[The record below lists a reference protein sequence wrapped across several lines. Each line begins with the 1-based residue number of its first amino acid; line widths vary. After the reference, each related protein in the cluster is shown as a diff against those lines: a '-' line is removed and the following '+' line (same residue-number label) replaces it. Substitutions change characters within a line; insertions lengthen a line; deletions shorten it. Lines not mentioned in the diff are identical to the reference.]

1 MWVIRGVW
9 FTWERR
15 NLSKANIRE
24 ILDRRVANMDWMNL
38 FPSAVIQHLPHSF
51 FDHCRLPIWTNQG
64 SNLFLNMKFHFE
76 AWWEVDEF
84 FKVEVKRVWSS
95 TSGNLLHKVDVLK
108 SRLTSWAQSIKK
120 NREGLKK
127 ALSSKL
133 VILMKKER
141 DMRTLL
147 NSLTQRSNWIL
158 KLRRM
163 KYIGSRGLGPI
174 G

>member
-1 MWVIRGVW
+1 
-9 FTWERR
+9 
-15 NLSKANIRE
+15 
-24 ILDRRVANMDWMNL
+24 
-38 FPSAVIQHLPHSF
+38 
-51 FDHCRLPIWTNQG
+51 
-64 SNLFLNMKFHFE
+64 MKFHFE

-147 NSLTQRSNWIL
+147 NSLTQRSN
-158 KLRRM
+158 
-163 KYIGSRGLGPI
+163 
-174 G
+174 